1 MLSSHGYCIIT
12 ISVRTASLYQGE
24 IRIGASHQANLPELR
39 PPPENGA
46 KENGV
51 KDSGASTFA
60 SSGDNGSHNN
70 SEDCN
75 GGNSVDNSGD
85 ERDERDLEDLTW
97 CPGKIHDHDL
107 LMYLR
112 AGRSM
117 AAFASMC
124 DGSNPDESF
133 QVISL
138 YSKRRNRD

>member
-1 MLSSHGYCIIT
+1 M
-12 ISVRTASLYQGE
+12 
-24 IRIGASHQANLPELR
+24 PELR
-39 PPPENGA
+39 PPPDSGA

-51 KDSGASTFA
+51 KDSGAA
-60 SSGDNGSHNN
+60 SASADGNEGNGGGGGGGSSHNN

-85 ERDERDLEDLTW
+85 ERDMGDLEDLTW

-133 QVISL
+133 QVNLPFRWPIFR
-138 YSKRRNRD
+138 K